1 MNRLTGRNELILHQH
16 SPRQPL
22 GSFSG
27 HPGGFRSYVVR
38 ACEVFWVFR
47 VWELDL
53 VNVCGEIP
61 CNRRWLLKPSSSPPR
76 WFFWPA
82 ETRTEDNV
90 SVWTTGKERGSERS
104 YKSHYNAE
112 KPCTPPPHPAP
123 CVCVR
128 CFSQT
133 LSPFVCARVPSAP
146 CPGGSRAPAAA
157 LRCRWGPDRGKG
169 LFLHQPPC
177 PYTLHVEHKQ
187 FLHKHTLYL
196 LTFQPHVTLNQ
207 HLHLLWSLASRF
219 GRKYLLNE
227 FNRIY

>member
-1 MNRLTGRNELILHQH
+1 MHT
-16 SPRQPL
+16 
-22 GSFSG
+22 
-27 HPGGFRSYVVR
+27 HP
-38 ACEVFWVFR
+38 
-47 VWELDL
+47 
-53 VNVCGEIP
+53 
-61 CNRRWLLKPSSSPPR
+61 
-76 WFFWPA
+76 
-82 ETRTEDNV
+82 
-90 SVWTTGKERGSERS
+90 
-104 YKSHYNAE
+104 H
-112 KPCTPPPHPAP
+112 PHPAP

-128 CFSQT
+128 CFSRT

-219 GRKYLLNE
+219 GQKYLLNE
-227 FNRIY
+227 FNRIYELYTFTWLYKSRNKSKVNEWREAICVGNEHTLSCFLCVYFYPRILKLMCVF

>member
-1 MNRLTGRNELILHQH
+1 MLLLCIFPDRVLIWDQLFLYRFMSMNRLTGRNELILHQH

-27 HPGGFRSYVVR
+27 HRGGFRSYVVR

-53 VNVCGEIP
+53 VNVCGAIP

-112 KPCTPPPHPAP
+112 KPCSVEVQDIHAPPPAICVSVWGVSLELPLHL
-123 CVCVR
+123 CVCA
-128 CFSQT
+128 C
-133 LSPFVCARVPSAP
+133 VCARTFSSLSGGKPSS
-146 CPGGSRAPAAA
+146 CSS
-157 LRCRWGPDRGKG
+157 
-169 LFLHQPPC
+169 
-177 PYTLHVEHKQ
+177 TEM
-187 FLHKHTLYL
+187 
-196 LTFQPHVTLNQ
+196 
-207 HLHLLWSLASRF
+207 
-219 GRKYLLNE
+219 
-227 FNRIY
+227 

>member
-112 KPCTPPPHPAP
+112 KPCTHPPPTPRH
-123 CVCVR
+123 VCVWGVSLELSLHLCVR
-128 CFSQT
+128 VYLQLLVRGEAELLQQHWDVGEVQT
-133 LSPFVCARVPSAP
+133 EERVCS
-146 CPGGSRAPAAA
+146 CTS
-157 LRCRWGPDRGKG
+157 
-169 LFLHQPPC
+169 
-177 PYTLHVEHKQ
+177 LHV
-187 FLHKHTLYL
+187 
-196 LTFQPHVTLNQ
+196 LTHCTLNINSSFINT
-207 HLHLLWSLASRF
+207 HF
-219 GRKYLLNE
+219 T
-227 FNRIY
+227 F

>member
-1 MNRLTGRNELILHQH
+1 MSWSYISTLLVSRLVRSQVI
-16 SPRQPL
+16 
-22 GSFSG
+22 
-27 HPGGFRSYVVR
+27 GGFRSYVVR

-112 KPCTPPPHPAP
+112 KPCTHTPTPTPRHV
-123 CVCVR
+123 CVCEV
-128 CFSQT
+128 FLSNT
-133 LSPFVCARVPSAP
+133 LSICVCACTFSSLSGGKPSS
-146 CPGGSRAPAAA
+146 CSS
-157 LRCRWGPDRGKG
+157 
-169 LFLHQPPC
+169 
-177 PYTLHVEHKQ
+177 TEM
-187 FLHKHTLYL
+187 
-196 LTFQPHVTLNQ
+196 
-207 HLHLLWSLASRF
+207 
-219 GRKYLLNE
+219 
-227 FNRIY
+227 